1 MRTIDDTKAIN
12 AALSA
17 ASVQQPEIV
26 KTAEEKLGVDAPF
39 KPNLVVIGSSFIG
52 MEVALAG
59 IKKANV
65 TVVGME
71 EAPFEK
77 ILGPQVGN
85 ALRKNHEKQGIK
97 FYLPAELSHFKA
109 SEKDGKKVGAVVL
122 KSGEELS
129 ADVVIMGTGVKPVT
143 DYAKNIPGIQL
154 NDKDKSIA
162 VDEQLRL
169 KGINKKN
176 VYAVG
181 DIAYFP
187 DVKTGEQMRIEHWN
201 VAGNHARCVATTIT
215 GGKEPYNK
223 VSSATPR
230 QLGRVDISAQTAI
243 FWSAQGAQ
251 LRYVGSSKSSKWEDV
266 HIDGT
271 PEDLKFV
278 AYYGSKCNTSAPSAP
293 LTSSP
298 SQRATRRSRSRA
310 WAEIRY
316 VLTGAITNRT
326 DGAIQIVTHCSEL
339 YSMQKMP
346 SFSAIKGGKNPLDIP
361 LA

>member
-223 VSSATPR
+223 VPSATPR
-230 QLGRVDISAQTAI
+230 
-243 FWSAQGAQ
+243 
-251 LRYVGSSKSSKWEDV
+251 
-266 HIDGT
+266 
-271 PEDLKFV
+271 
-278 AYYGSKCNTSAPSAP
+278 
-293 LTSSP
+293 
-298 SQRATRRSRSRA
+298 
-310 WAEIRY
+310 
-316 VLTGAITNRT
+316 
-326 DGAIQIVTHCSEL
+326 
-339 YSMQKMP
+339 
-346 SFSAIKGGKNPLDIP
+346 
-361 LA
+361 